1 MWRANLT
8 FIHIVAPPPPFFNL
22 RLKLGQLRSM
32 RGVIFL
38 TPHGFRCTN
47 QVAVRGDSEM
57 PASASS
63 ADTGRQ
69 ARPPAGIGVK
79 LQLVLL
85 VLFLKTLSVLSL
97 PFS

>member
-1 MWRANLT
+1 
-8 FIHIVAPPPPFFNL
+8 
-22 RLKLGQLRSM
+22 M
-32 RGVIFL
+32 RGVIFFL

-47 QVAVRGDSEM
+47 QVAVRGDEM
-57 PASASS
+57 PASTSS
-63 ADTGRQ
+63 VDTGRQ

-85 VLFLKTLSVLSL
+85 VLFLKTLSVLSS